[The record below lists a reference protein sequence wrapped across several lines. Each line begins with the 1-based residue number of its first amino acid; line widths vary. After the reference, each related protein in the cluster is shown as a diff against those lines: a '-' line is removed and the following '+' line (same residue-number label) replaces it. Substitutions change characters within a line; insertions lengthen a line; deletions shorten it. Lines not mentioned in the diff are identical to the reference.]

1 MMAEEASKLPLRRLE
16 PPILKFIKVAIPT
29 DLERLHQHQHNIEKF
44 QRSRQWEKLHQEH
57 INSSRTV
64 QQLRSNLREMEKLCG
79 RVRSADAEALET
91 LVQPIRDRASTAIQ
105 EFLQM
110 HADAVNRPSFH
121 ETIGTDF
128 HETITTDS
136 DKLHSMCFPL
146 CLCFMKLI
154 KMCVVFFKAFSLSCD
169 GLGYGETGVTGSS
182 VTQTQL
188 LLPEIPSEQNA
199 AESWDTLQLRSNLR
213 EMEKLCGRVRSADA
227 EALETLVQPIRDR
240 ASTAIQEFLQMHA
253 DAVNRPSFHET
264 IGTDFHET
272 ITTDSDK
279 LHSYGETGVT
289 GSSVTQT
296 QLLLPEIPS
305 EQNAAESWDTLAE
318 DLLEL
323 DGLVQE
329 FSTIVHAQQ
338 EKIDSIEA
346 NVSIAA
352 ANVEEGTQSLGKA
365 ARLKLAVLPVAGAV
379 VGGVLGGPLGLLAGF
394 KVAGVAAA
402 VGGGLLGF
410 AGGNIIQRKRK
421 EKIDLQLQQLKSNN
435 NSKNDTQ

>member
-1 MMAEEASKLPLRRLE
+1 MMAEEGGKLPFRRLE

-44 QRSRQWEKLHQEH
+44 QRSSQWDKLHQEH

-79 RVRSADAEALET
+79 RVRSADSEALEQ
-91 LVQPIRDRASTAIQ
+91 LVQPVRDRASTAIQ
-105 EFLQM
+105 EFLQI
-110 HADAVNRPSFH
+110 HSDAVNRPCFH
-121 ETIGTDF
+121 ETINTDF
-128 HETITTDS
+128 HETLGTAS
-136 DKLHSMCFPL
+136 DKLHS
-146 CLCFMKLI
+146 
-154 KMCVVFFKAFSLSCD
+154 D
-169 GLGYGETGVTGSS
+169 GDADVPGSS

-188 LLPEIPSEQNA
+188 LLPQIPPEQNA
-199 AESWDTLQLRSNLR
+199 AESWDS
-213 EMEKLCGRVRSADA
+213 
-227 EALETLVQPIRDR
+227 
-240 ASTAIQEFLQMHA
+240 
-253 DAVNRPSFHET
+253 
-264 IGTDFHET
+264 
-272 ITTDSDK
+272 
-279 LHSYGETGVT
+279 
-289 GSSVTQT
+289 
-296 QLLLPEIPS
+296 
-305 EQNAAESWDTLAE
+305 LAE

-323 DGLVQE
+323 NGLVQE

-394 KVAGVAAA
+394 KVAGVATA

-421 EKIDLQLQQLKSNN
+421 ERIDLQLQQLKSNN

>member
-1 MMAEEASKLPLRRLE
+1 MMAEEAGKLPIRRLE

-44 QRSRQWEKLHQEH
+44 QRSRQWDKLHQEH

-110 HADAVNRPSFH
+110 HSDSVDRPSSFH
-121 ETIGTDF
+121 KTIGTDF
-128 HETITTDS
+128 HETIGTDS
-136 DKLHSMCFPL
+136 DTLHS
-146 CLCFMKLI
+146 
-154 KMCVVFFKAFSLSCD
+154 
-169 GLGYGETGVTGSS
+169 YGKTGVPDSS

-188 LLPEIPSEQNA
+188 L
-199 AESWDTLQLRSNLR
+199 
-213 EMEKLCGRVRSADA
+213 M
-227 EALETLVQPIRDR
+227 
-240 ASTAIQEFLQMHA
+240 
-253 DAVNRPSFHET
+253 
-264 IGTDFHET
+264 
-272 ITTDSDK
+272 
-279 LHSYGETGVT
+279 
-289 GSSVTQT
+289 
-296 QLLLPEIPS
+296 PEIPS

-323 DGLVQE
+323 NGLVQE

-352 ANVEEGTQSLGKA
+352 ANVEEGTKSLGKA

-410 AGGNIIQRKRK
+410 AGGNIIQRKRN

>member
-1 MMAEEASKLPLRRLE
+1 MMVEEAGKLPLLRLE
-16 PPILKFIKVAIPT
+16 PPIQKFIKVAIPT

-44 QRSRQWEKLHQEH
+44 QRNSQWDKLHQEH

-79 RVRSADAEALET
+79 RVRSADAEALKK
-91 LVQPIRDRASTAIQ
+91 LVQPIKDRASTAIQ
-105 EFLQM
+105 EFLWI
-110 HADAVNRPSFH
+110 HSNAVNRPDAP
-121 ETIGTDF
+121 TTGKDF
-128 HETITTDS
+128 HKTTSTAS
-136 DKLHSMCFPL
+136 DMLHRD
-146 CLCFMKLI
+146 
-154 KMCVVFFKAFSLSCD
+154 CD
-169 GLGYGETGVTGSS
+169 TGVPGSP

-188 LLPEIPSEQNA
+188 LLPEIPPEQNA
-199 AESWDTLQLRSNLR
+199 AESWDS
-213 EMEKLCGRVRSADA
+213 
-227 EALETLVQPIRDR
+227 
-240 ASTAIQEFLQMHA
+240 
-253 DAVNRPSFHET
+253 
-264 IGTDFHET
+264 
-272 ITTDSDK
+272 
-279 LHSYGETGVT
+279 
-289 GSSVTQT
+289 
-296 QLLLPEIPS
+296 
-305 EQNAAESWDTLAE
+305 LAE

-323 DGLVQE
+323 NGLVNE
-329 FSTIVHAQQ
+329 FATLVHTQQ

-410 AGGNIIQRKRK
+410 AGGNLIQRKRK
-421 EKIDLQLQQLKSNN
+421 ESIALKLQQLKSNN